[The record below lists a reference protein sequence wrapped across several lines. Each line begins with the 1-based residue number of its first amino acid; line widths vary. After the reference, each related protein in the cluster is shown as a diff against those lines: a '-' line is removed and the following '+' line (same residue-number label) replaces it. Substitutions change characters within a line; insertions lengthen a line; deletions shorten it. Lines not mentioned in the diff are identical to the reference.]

1 MSFNDLYREYL
12 AEEGRRGHPMRRTQR
27 EMQLVN
33 QLNKLANQYALWHR
47 RGGSHLGNSAAMW
60 QNYQKAMNRWLR
72 QATEENHRRLPRFLA
87 RNLKAHHAA
96 VERNKRLRT
105 APTLKSLAWNAAGL
119 KGVTPQQLRTL
130 AKAPHVTG
138 MIHPNINSSTLKSRA
153 WNAAGLQGITP
164 AQLRALAKLPKID
177 AKLHPNINVPRAASA
192 PLNRRRSLSQPPK
205 RARSSRATSAPR

>member
-1 MSFNDLYREYL
+1 MSFNNLYREYL
-12 AEEGRRGHPMRRTQR
+12 AEEGKRTHPLRRTKR
-27 EMQLVN
+27 EMELAN
-33 QLNKLANQYALWHR
+33 KLNKLANQYALWHK
-47 RGGSHLGNSAAMW
+47 RGGSHLGNTAAMW
-60 QNYQKAMNRWLR
+60 KKYRNEELKWMQNFNVNFAMLLELNK
-72 QATEENHRRLPRFLA
+72 E
-87 RNLKAHHAA
+87 LKARHAA
-96 VERNKRLRT
+96 VERNKRLRA
-105 APTLKSLAWNAAGL
+105 APTLKRLAWNAAGL
-119 KGVTPQQLRTL
+119 RGITPAQLRTL

-138 MIHPNINSSTLKSRA
+138 MIHPNINSSTLKRRA